1 MSTTNTDS
9 TWYWYVRKRGRR
21 YYFGL
26 VDSNGDAPSA
36 AYDIEIKFDRFFDEA
51 TEDDT
56 VLAVPI
62 QFEPGILKGVAAE
75 ILSMEEKPNERK
87 LAMFRAEYE
96 KAVYNAIHFQI
107 GESQSTVVQKPFDM
121 RDDD

>member
-9 TWYWYVRKRGRR
+9 EWYWYIRRRGKK
-21 YYFGL
+21 YYIGL
-26 VDSNGDAPSA
+26 VDANGDAPSTT
-36 AYDIEIKFDRFFDEA
+36 YDIEIKFDRFFDEA
-51 TEDDT
+51 TDDDT
-56 VLAVPI
+56 VLDVPI
-62 QFEPGILKGVAAE
+62 QFEPGVLKGVAAE

-87 LAMFRAEYE
+87 LAMFKAEYE